1 MQEDPRAPTKGVAA
15 LADLP
20 LRRGKWTT
28 DEQNYSELLIQRV
41 GRRLFLA
48 DPPFSAPSG
57 QNAVRTSR
65 P

>member
-20 LRRGKWTT
+20 LRRGKWT

-41 GRRLFLA
+41 GRRLFFGG
-48 DPPFSAPSG
+48 PPVFRAERS
-57 QNAVRTSR
+57 
-65 P
+65 